1 MILRDRNNLNADFLI
16 NRSIVLKL
24 VKSLCN
30 KICCFLYST
39 CRYLSNSKLYSSNS
53 GVLILLLFSLRS
65 VFCYQVPYLVVS
77 GMKMRKL
84 IGFGTSVILC
94 LSVGLEDE
102 TLNLVTIPSC
112 ECYIKRSFGTLQG
125 PNHHG
130 NDNLNSIY
138 LRSV

>member
-30 KICCFLYST
+30 KICCFLS
-39 CRYLSNSKLYSSNS
+39 SSKLYSSNS

-102 TLNLVTIPSC
+102 TLNLVTFPSC